1 MRKALADLIA
11 RMATPEHRCTNS
23 DDSISWKAYR
33 EAEMLDDPSLADE
46 LAEYLRHEPN
56 RGLRTHA
63 YFILGKLGQKVRGR
77 DCASILLSHLS
88 AESNKYVLSVL
99 LDALGGVRK
108 PADLDLVPV
117 FRLLE
122 DDRWL
127 VRHSAIQ
134 ALRHTN
140 SPVVEG
146 QLLHLLEA
154 TSDPYDMTYCH
165 STLNE
170 IGSAKAIP
178 LLEKN
183 LKSRKVDVKM
193 SAKFAI
199 EAIKARSER

>member
-1 MRKALADLIA
+1 MRKALADLIM

-33 EAEMLDDPSLADE
+33 EAETLDDPSIVDE
-46 LAEYLRHEPN
+46 LAEYLGHEPD
-56 RGLRTHA
+56 RGIRRHA
-63 YFILGKLGQKVRGR
+63 YFILGKLGRKVRGR

-88 AESNKYVLSVL
+88 TETNKYVLSVL
-99 LDALGGVRK
+99 LDALGGVGK
-108 PADLDLVPV
+108 PAELDLIPV
-117 FRLLE
+117 FRLLK

-134 ALRHTN
+134 ALRHTD
-140 SPVVEG
+140 SPAVED

-165 STLNE
+165 ATLNE
-170 IGSAKAIP
+170 IGSARAIP
-178 LLEKN
+178 FLEKN
-183 LKSRKVDVKM
+183 LKSRKRDVKM

-199 EAIKARSER
+199 EAIKARTER